1 MLLYYA
7 LILFP
12 KYIDVFV
19 IVAVIIIIIII
30 IVVVVTNKANLL
42 HPLLLRKVRERSAE
56 AKECAVNF

>member
-12 KYIDVFV
+12 KYIVVFV
-19 IVAVIIIIIII
+19 IVAVIIIIV
-30 IVVVVTNKANLL
+30 VVVVTNKANPL

>member
-1 MLLYYA
+1 MLIYYA
-7 LILFP
+7 LILLP

-19 IVAVIIIIIII
+19 IVAVIVIIV
-30 IVVVVTNKANLL
+30 VVVVTNKANPL

>member
-1 MLLYYA
+1 MLLYYT

-12 KYIDVFV
+12 KYIVVFV
-19 IVAVIIIIIII
+19 IVAVIIIIIV
-30 IVVVVTNKANLL
+30 VVVVTNKANPL

>member
-7 LILFP
+7 LILLP

-19 IVAVIIIIIII
+19 IVAVIIIV
-30 IVVVVTNKANLL
+30 VVVVTNKANPL

>member
-7 LILFP
+7 LIVLP
-12 KYIDVFV
+12 KYIDVSV
-19 IVAVIIIIIII
+19 IVAVIIIV
-30 IVVVVTNKANLL
+30 VVVVTNKANPL